1 MGAGGV
7 HDTYSGPRWV
17 QLLPPPPTSGQ
28 CGPSRLFYPRRCHGS
43 AASFSPTAGVEPPAF
58 SPPHPPPFSL
68 STALLSPLSLSRSEA
83 LSAHFALHL
92 LTAAPTAP
100 GGWGGSVTEIQKEIP
115 KQNGTPGGTQAW
127 GWGQQCGHPQPR
139 GGCRGGGGSAGGE
152 HADHHHPPV
161 AAGPD
166 CLWAALPG
174 AAGTPP
180 RRSRFPV
187 HPLVPRMLPPASP
200 RCPQCSLPVL

>member
-1 MGAGGV
+1 MPGGSMTRTV
-7 HDTYSGPRWV
+7 GPDGCSSS
-17 QLLPPPPTSGQ
+17 PPPHLRAVRSVPAVLPAAVSQICGLIQPHCRGRTPCVLPSPPPSVQPQYGPVIPVIPVPIRGSERSLRAPPPHRGPHRPRGMGGLRDGDTEGDPKAEWDPWRHSGL
-28 CGPSRLFYPRRCHGS
+28 GMG
-43 AASFSPTAGVEPPAF
+43 TAVRTPPAQ
-58 SPPHPPPFSL
+58 
-68 STALLSPLSLSRSEA
+68 
-83 LSAHFALHL
+83 
-92 LTAAPTAP
+92 
-100 GGWGGSVTEIQKEIP
+100 GGLP
-115 KQNGTPGGTQAW
+115 
-127 GWGQQCGHPQPR
+127 
-139 GGCRGGGGSAGGE
+139 GGGGSAGGE

>member
-28 CGPSRLFYPRRCHGS
+28 CGPSRLFYPRRCHRS
-43 AASFSPTAGVEPPAF
+43 AASFSPTAGVGTPCVLPSPPPSLQPQYGPVIPVIPVPIRGSERSLRAPPPHRGPHRPRGMGGLRDGDTEGDPKAEWDPWRHSGLGMGTAVRTPPAQ
-58 SPPHPPPFSL
+58 
-68 STALLSPLSLSRSEA
+68 
-83 LSAHFALHL
+83 
-92 LTAAPTAP
+92 
-100 GGWGGSVTEIQKEIP
+100 GGLP
-115 KQNGTPGGTQAW
+115 
-127 GWGQQCGHPQPR
+127 
-139 GGCRGGGGSAGGE
+139 GGGGSAGGE